1 MDFLSASSNRLL
13 IYFDHKIAARFF
25 RVVIM
30 KKTYLLALGLIF
42 IAPVS
47 SFGQLYLRVET
58 APSIFLSPKNA
69 WSIFYLN
76 PYQIY
81 YRSGQFLR
89 YRIDKRFYL
98 GIGFQQETLNGCIEC
113 LKYRKPNWLAQLSY
127 DMFYVKAQDSCVA
140 SSRGMT
146 SHLNIPLEIGYTYR
160 RKKSPWGINLNTRI
174 NLYTYSEQ
182 NTKFRGDTVKM
193 DIEYKGHEW
202 IVPRFIDLNMALGI
216 SYRAN
221 KRVFISADLGTQIT
235 NSRSRFIG
243 LNIGLDYALIK
254 P

>member
-1 MDFLSASSNRLL
+1 
-13 IYFDHKIAARFF
+13 
-25 RVVIM
+25 M
-30 KKTYLLALGLIF
+30 KKEYLIF
-42 IAPVS
+42 FGLVCLTHLPV
-47 SFGQLYLRVET
+47 FGQLYLRVET
-58 APSIFLSPKNA
+58 APSIYLPPKY
-69 WSIFYLN
+69 SGSMFYLN

-89 YRIDKRFYL
+89 YRIDKHFYL
-98 GIGFQQETLNGCIEC
+98 GIGVQQETLNGCIEC
-113 LKYRKPNWLAQLSY
+113 LKYRKPTRVLQLSY
-127 DMFYVKAQDSCVA
+127 DNFYVKARDSCVA

-146 SHLNIPLEIGYTYR
+146 SRLNIPLEIGYTYR

-182 NTKFRGDTVKM
+182 NTKFRGDTIKI

-235 NSRSRFIG
+235 ASRSRFIG
-243 LNIGLDYALIK
+243 LNIGLDYALTK

>member
-1 MDFLSASSNRLL
+1 ML
-13 IYFDHKIAARFF
+13 IYFDHKIAIRFF

-30 KKTYLLALGLIF
+30 KKTYLLALGLTF
-42 IAPVS
+42 FAPVF

-58 APSIFLSPKNA
+58 APSIYLPLKN
-69 WSIFYLN
+69 SGTLFYLN
-76 PYQIY
+76 PGQIY

-89 YRIDKRFYL
+89 YRIDKHVYL
-98 GIGFQQETLNGCIEC
+98 GIGVQQETLTGCAEC
-113 LKYRKPNWLAQLSY
+113 LKYQKPNRFAQLSY

-140 SSRGMT
+140 ASRSGA
-146 SHLNIPLEIGYTYR
+146 SQLNVPLEIGYTYR

-174 NLYTYSEQ
+174 NLYSYSEQ
-182 NTKFRGDTVKM
+182 HTKFRGDTVKF
-193 DIEYKGHEW
+193 DINYKGHEW
-202 IVPRFIDLNMALGI
+202 ITAHSIDLSMAVGI

-221 KRVFISADLGTQIT
+221 KKVFLSADLVTQVIRP
-235 NSRSRFIG
+235 SPFGPRFVG

>member
-1 MDFLSASSNRLL
+1 
-13 IYFDHKIAARFF
+13 
-25 RVVIM
+25 M
-30 KKTYLLALGLIF
+30 KKTYLLTLGLIF
-42 IAPVS
+42 FAPVF

-58 APSIFLSPKNA
+58 APSIYLPPKNSG
-69 WSIFYLN
+69 SIFYLN

-98 GIGFQQETLNGCIEC
+98 GIGVQQEALNGCIDC
-113 LKYRKPNWLAQLSY
+113 LKYRKPTRVLQLSY
-127 DMFYVKAQDSCVA
+127 GIFYVKAQDSCVA
-140 SSRGMT
+140 TLIGATSR
-146 SHLNIPLEIGYTYR
+146 LNIPLEIGYTYR

-174 NLYTYSEQ
+174 NLYSYSEQ
-182 NTKFRGDTVKM
+182 QTKFRGDTVKI

-235 NSRSRFIG
+235 TSRSRFIG
-243 LNIGLDYALIK
+243 LNIGLDYALTK